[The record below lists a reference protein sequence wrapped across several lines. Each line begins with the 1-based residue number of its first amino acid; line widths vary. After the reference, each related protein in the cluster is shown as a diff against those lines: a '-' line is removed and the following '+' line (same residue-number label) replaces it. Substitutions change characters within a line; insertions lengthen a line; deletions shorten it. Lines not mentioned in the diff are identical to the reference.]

1 MREANR
7 IEEQG
12 NSKPAAHNSAVNIVS
27 DGRDPRF
34 RKPVRNVRVKEQ
46 REQQPK

>member
-1 MREANR
+1 MREENR
-7 IEEQG
+7 IEIQK
-12 NSKPAAHNSAVNIVS
+12 NTKPAAHNSAVGIIS
-27 DGRDPRF
+27 DGLDPRF